1 MSLETEVRDLHKKLD
16 VTEASVSAIAGKLD
30 TQTEIMKRV
39 EAKQDQTNGA
49 VADVKRD
56 QIVAELKQAETRGGL
71 GMLKWLIG
79 IVMIP
84 LVIGAAGLVAALIFA
99 LVT

>member
-1 MSLETEVRDLHKKLD
+1 MDIELEVRELHKKVD
-16 VTEASVSAIAGKLD
+16 KTEHTVTQIAGKLD

-39 EAKQDQTNGA
+39 EDKQDQTNGA

-56 QIVAELKQAETRGGL
+56 QITAELKQAETRGGL
-71 GMLKWLIG
+71 GMLKWLVG
-79 IVMIP
+79 IVLIP
-84 LVIGAAGLVAALIFA
+84 LLIGAAGLAAALVFA